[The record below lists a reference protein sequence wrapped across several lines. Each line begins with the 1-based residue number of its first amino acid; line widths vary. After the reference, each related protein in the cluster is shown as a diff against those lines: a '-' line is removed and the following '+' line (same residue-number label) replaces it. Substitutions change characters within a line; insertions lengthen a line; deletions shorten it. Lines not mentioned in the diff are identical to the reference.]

1 MIIFKRLCWDYWF
14 SYGSGNEIDLNLN
27 NLTQLIGI
35 NGSGKSSI
43 PLIIEEVLYGKNS
56 KGIKKQD
63 LLNRKYPNKSLF
75 AKLDFNIDEDEYSVE
90 LSRKTTIKLSLFKN
104 GVDISSHTSKNTYK
118 TLEDIIGLD
127 FKTFS
132 QLFYQT
138 SKSSIEFLTST
149 DTQRKTFLISLFN
162 LDKYLS
168 IYEIFKERYK
178 ETSKQVLKLQGTCD
192 TITKWIEN
200 NKAYNVEE
208 KNLLEQI
215 NYDIQSDL
223 HAISK
228 LNIELENIDK
238 TNRNIRANNQY
249 KKLIEQIDYGL
260 LSGSYTN
267 PGPIDELIREK
278 SKLETQRTHQQK
290 VIKTLNS
297 LDPVCPTCMQQ
308 VDLELK
314 NSMLEG
320 ATYRSI
326 ELQSLL
332 NRLDEKIEIHKQLDN
347 KYRKHIESVNE
358 FEKLNTLID
367 KSMPSILLDESELK
381 AKISELT
388 KNVSRIK
395 SEIDK
400 IDNENNK
407 INEYNIRVKLVKQ
420 QLEEYK
426 SQLVSQEYELTE
438 LTKRLNYE
446 DILRQ
451 SFSTT
456 GLVNYKIEFLVKD
469 LESEINNYLVELTDG
484 KFQIIF
490 SLKDDKLNI
499 NIEDNNNIV
508 EIDSLSSGELSRV
521 NTATL
526 LAIRKLMSH
535 LSKTKINILFL
546 DEIMGVLDNF
556 GKDKLIEI
564 LISETELN
572 TFLVSHE
579 FTHPLLDKITI
590 TKEDDISRIDNG

>member
-1 MIIFKRLCWDYWF
+1 MIIFKKLCWDYWF
-14 SYGSGNEIDLNLN
+14 SYGKDNEIDLNLN
-27 NLTQLIGI
+27 NLTQLIGV

-63 LLNRKYPNKSLF
+63 LLNRKYTSKILF
-75 AKLDFNIDEDEYSVE
+75 ARLDFNIDEDEYSVE
-90 LSRKTTIKLSLFKN
+90 LNRKTTIKLSLFKN
-104 GVDISSHTSKNTYK
+104 GADISSHTSKNTYK
-118 TLEDIIGLD
+118 TIEEIIGLD

-168 IYEIFKERYK
+168 IYEIFKEKYK
-178 ETSKQVLKLQGTCD
+178 EASKQVLKLQGTCD
-192 TITKWIEN
+192 TINRWIEN
-200 NKAYNVEE
+200 NKAYDTDE
-208 KNLLEQI
+208 KPLLKEI
-215 NYDIQSDL
+215 NHDISKDL
-223 HAISK
+223 HEISK

-238 TNRNIRANNQY
+238 TNKSIRANNQY
-249 KKLIEQIDYGL
+249 KSLIAQIDYNL
-260 LSGSYTN
+260 LSGYYKN
-267 PGPIDELIREK
+267 PGPIDDLIREK
-278 SKLETQRTHQQK
+278 SKLETQRSHQQK

-320 ATYRSI
+320 ATFRSVEI
-326 ELQSLL
+326 QSLL
-332 NRLDEKIEIHKQLDN
+332 NRLDEKIELHKDLDR
-347 KYRKHIESVNE
+347 KYKRHIESVNE
-358 FEKLNTLID
+358 FEKLNALID
-367 KSMPSILLDESELK
+367 NSLPNTIVDESELRTAIQK
-381 AKISELT
+381 LSKEVA
-388 KNVSRIK
+388 NIK
-395 SEIDK
+395 TEIDR
-400 IDNENNK
+400 IENENNK
-407 INEYNIRVKLVKQ
+407 ITEYNIRVGLVKQ

-426 SQLVSQEYELTE
+426 VQLSSQEYNLKSLSDELVY
-438 LTKRLNYE
+438 L

-469 LESEINNYLVELTDG
+469 LEKEINTYLIELTDG

-564 LISETELN
+564 LLNETELN

-579 FTHPLLDKITI
+579 FTHPLLDKII
-590 TKEDDISRIDNG
+590 IIKEDDISRIDNG

>member
-14 SYGSGNEIDLNLN
+14 SYGKDNEIDLNLN

-56 KGIKKQD
+56 KSIKKQD
-63 LLNRKYPNKSLF
+63 LLNRKYPSKSLY

-104 GVDISSHTSKNTYK
+104 GIDISSHTSKNTYK
-118 TLEDIIGLD
+118 TLEEIIGLD

-149 DTQRKTFLISLFN
+149 DTQRKTFLIALFN

-168 IYEIFKERYK
+168 IYEIFKEKYK

-192 TITKWIEN
+192 TINKWIDN
-200 NKAYNVEE
+200 NKPYNVNE
-208 KNLLEQI
+208 KPLLDAITYNIQEDLQTI
-215 NYDIQSDL
+215 N
-223 HAISK
+223 K
-228 LNIELENIDK
+228 LSIELENIDK
-238 TNRNIRANNQY
+238 TNKSIRANNQY
-249 KKLIEQIDYGL
+249 KNLLNQIDYGL
-260 LSGSYTN
+260 LSGDYKN
-267 PGPIDELIREK
+267 PGPTDELIREK
-278 SKLETQRTHQQK
+278 SKLETQKAHQQK

-308 VDLELK
+308 VDIELK

-320 ATYRSI
+320 ATYRSV

-332 NRLDEKIEIHKQLDN
+332 NRLDEKIIIHKQLDSRY
-347 KYRKHIESVNE
+347 KRHIEAVSE
-358 FEKLNTLID
+358 FERLNTLID
-367 KSMPSILLDESELK
+367 NSMPNTLLDETDIKE
-381 AKISELT
+381 KISELT
-388 KNVSRIK
+388 RNVSNIK
-395 SEIDK
+395 NEIDK
-400 IDNENNK
+400 INNENDK
-407 INEYNIRVKLVKQ
+407 ITEYNIRVKLVKQ

-426 SQLVSQEYELTE
+426 QQLVTQEYNLKI
-438 LTKRLNYE
+438 LSSDLNYL

-469 LESEINNYLVELTDG
+469 LESEINTYLVELTDG

-546 DEIMGVLDNF
+546 DEIMGVLDNY

-564 LISETELN
+564 LLSETELN

-579 FTHPLLDKITI
+579 FTHPLLEKITI
-590 TKEDDISRIDNG
+590 LKDDDISRIDNG

>member
-1 MIIFKRLCWDYWF
+1 MIIFKKLCWDYWF
-14 SYGSGNEIDLNLN
+14 SYGKDNEIDLNLN
-27 NLTQLIGI
+27 NLTQLIGV

-63 LLNRKYPNKSLF
+63 LLNRKYPNKPLF
-75 AKLDFNIDEDEYSVE
+75 AKLNFNIDEDEYSVE
-90 LSRKTTIKLSLFKN
+90 LNRKTTIKLSLFKN
-104 GVDISSHTSKNTYK
+104 GNDISSHTSKNTYK

-168 IYEIFKERYK
+168 IYEIFKEKYK
-178 ETSKQVLKLQGTCD
+178 ESSKQVLKLQGTCD
-192 TITKWIEN
+192 TISKWIEN
-200 NKAYNVEE
+200 NKSYNVEE
-208 KNLLEQI
+208 KELLQEI
-215 NYDIQSDL
+215 VYDIQKDIHSINKL
-223 HAISK
+223 H
-228 LNIELENIDK
+228 IELENIDR
-238 TNRNIRANNQY
+238 TNKNIRANNQY
-249 KKLIEQIDYGL
+249 KKLISQIDYGL
-260 LSGSYTN
+260 LSGDYKN

-278 SKLETQRTHQQK
+278 SKLETQKAHQQK

-314 NSMLEG
+314 NSMLDG
-320 ATYRSI
+320 ATYRSVEI
-326 ELQSLL
+326 QSLL
-332 NRLDEKIEIHKQLDN
+332 NRLDEKISIHKQL
-347 KYRKHIESVNE
+347 ESRYKRHLEAVNE
-358 FEKLNTLID
+358 FERLNTLID
-367 KSMPSILLDESELK
+367 NSIQTELLDETKLK
-381 AKISELT
+381 EKISELT
-388 KNVSRIK
+388 KNVSNIRT
-395 SEIDK
+395 EIDK
-400 IDNENNK
+400 IINENNK
-407 INEYNIRVKLVKQ
+407 ITEYNIKVRLVKQ
-420 QLEEYK
+420 QLEEY
-426 SQLVSQEYELTE
+426 STQLISQEHELNE
-438 LTKRLNYE
+438 LTKTLNYL

-469 LESEINNYLVELTDG
+469 LESEINNYLIELTDG

-526 LAIRKLMSH
+526 LAIRKLMAH

-590 TKEDDISRIDNG
+590 VKEDDISRIDNG